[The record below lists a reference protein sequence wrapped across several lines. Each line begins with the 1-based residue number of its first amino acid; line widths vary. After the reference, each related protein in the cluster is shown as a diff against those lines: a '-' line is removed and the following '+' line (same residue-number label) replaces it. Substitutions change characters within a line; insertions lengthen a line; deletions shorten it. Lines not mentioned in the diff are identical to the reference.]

1 MAHRPM
7 KVFIAGGGV
16 AGIEALL
23 ALRDLAGDRVDLT
36 LAAPTPE
43 FIYKPL
49 AVEEPFSAE
58 PATRL
63 ELEALV
69 SDAGGTFIE
78 KGLRRIDPDRRAAE
92 LDDGSTIDFDAA
104 IVCVGAKPRVAFG
117 HAETLRTSGEPID
130 IDALLRQACEQEPK
144 RMVFV
149 VPPTGSWPL
158 PVYEL
163 ALMAER
169 RVRQLSLDVRMTI
182 VTPEPEPLSVF
193 GPIASDA
200 VSSLLATRGIEV
212 RSGAR
217 AHEGADGSIVL
228 DPGHERLDAGAVV
241 ALPELHGPGLPGLPA
256 DERGFIPIDE
266 HARVQGLSG
275 VYAAGDGTNFPIKH
289 GGLGTQQADAAAEE
303 IAAQAG
309 ASVEPAPFHPVIRGK
324 LITGD
329 ESLNLQAD
337 IAGGGGE
344 GVFSLDYL
352 WWPPQKIAGKYL
364 TAELGG
370 AHPTRSGRL
379 PSMES
384 KSRSRWGQ
392 IGIVSQWPLIRT
404 PPARS
409 ISGWGGVKSG
419 QMTRSAARR
428 GVASTLAVGRSGG
441 SVANGVRCDAVLA
454 PIALDQGRI
463 RQSPRGVAPDM

>member
-1 MAHRPM
+1 MADRLL

-23 ALRDLAGDRVDLT
+23 ALRDLAGDRVDVT

-49 AVEEPFSAE
+49 VVAEPFHHE
-58 PATRL
+58 PAPRQ

-69 SDAGGTFIE
+69 SEAGGTFVQ
-78 KGLRRIDPDRRAAE
+78 KGLRHIDADRRSAE
-92 LDDGSTIDFDAA
+92 LEDGTSIDFDAA
-104 IVCVGAKPRVAFG
+104 IVCVGAKARVAFG
-117 HAETLRTSGEPID
+117 HAKTLRTSGEPID
-130 IDALLRQACEQEPK
+130 IDALLRQAADHEFG
-144 RMVFV
+144 RIVFI

-169 RVRQLSLDVRMTI
+169 RARQLSLDVQITI

-193 GPIASDA
+193 GHIASDA
-200 VSSLLATRGIEV
+200 VSSMLATRGIKL

-228 DPGHERLDAGAVV
+228 DPWQEKLDAGAVV
-241 ALPELHGPGLPGLPA
+241 ALPELHGPALAGLPA

-266 HARVQGLSG
+266 HARVRGLSD

-344 GVFSLDYL
+344 GVSSLDYL
-352 WWPPQKIAGKYL
+352 WWPPQKVAGKYL

-370 AHPTRSGRL
+370 
-379 PSMES
+379 
-384 KSRSRWGQ
+384 
-392 IGIVSQWPLIRT
+392 RT
-404 PPARS
+404 PQS
-409 ISGWGGVKSG
+409 
-419 QMTRSAARR
+419 
-428 GVASTLAVGRSGG
+428 
-441 SVANGVRCDAVLA
+441 LA
-454 PIALDQGRI
+454 PPPEHGIEVEVSLGTDWHREPMTLDTYS
-463 RQSPRGVAPDM
+463 SPRID